1 MLEAMEEAQVS
12 VGGTTYRLPNPFI
25 TVATQNPVEYEGT
38 YPLPE
43 AQLDRFLLKLLI
55 DYPEANQEY
64 EVVARHHRG
73 LNPHD
78 VASAGVTPVATPQ
91 DIVTAR
97 ALVKQ
102 VQVDDAVVRYVVDIC
117 RATRVSPS
125 VMVGV
130 SPRGAT
136 ALLHA
141 TKAWTWMVGREFATP
156 DEVKAIVYPA
166 LRHRL
171 LLRPELELD
180 GLTTDA
186 VLDSILASLPTP
198 R

>member
-1 MLEAMEEAQVS
+1 MEESQVS
-12 VGGTTYRLPNPFI
+12 VGGHTHKLPQPFVTI
-25 TVATQNPVEYEGT
+25 ATQNPVEYEGT

-43 AQLDRFLLKLLI
+43 AQLDRFLLKLI
-55 DYPEANQEY
+55 VDYPQVDQEY
-64 EVVARHHRG
+64 EVLARHHRG

-78 VASAGVTPVATPQ
+78 IVAAGVRPVAGPA
-91 DIVTAR
+91 DILAAR
-97 ALVKQ
+97 ELVKR
-102 VQVDDAVVRYVVDIC
+102 VQVDDQVLRYIVDLC

-125 VMVGV
+125 VVVGV
-130 SPRGAT
+130 SPRGAA

-141 TKAWTWMVGREFATP
+141 TKAWTWMVGRPFSTP

-186 VLDSILASLPTP
+186 VLESVLAAVPAP

>member
-1 MLEAMEEAQVS
+1 MEESQVT
-12 VGGTTYRLPNPFI
+12 VGGHTYPLPAPFVTI
-25 TVATQNPVEYEGT
+25 ATQNPVEYEGT

-43 AQLDRFLLKLLI
+43 AQLDRFLFKLLI
-55 DYPEANQEY
+55 DYPLLEQEY
-64 EVVARHHRG
+64 EILARHHRG

-78 VASAGVTPVATPQ
+78 VASAGVAPVASPA
-91 DIVTAR
+91 DILAAR

-102 VQVDDAVVRYVVDIC
+102 VEVDDAVLRYIVDIC
-117 RATRVSPS
+117 RATRTSPS
-125 VMVGV
+125 VVVGV
-130 SPRGAT
+130 SPRGAA

-141 TKAWTWMVGREFATP
+141 TKAWTWMVGRPFATP

-180 GLTTDA
+180 GLTTDG
-186 VLDSILASLPTP
+186 VLDTILASVPAP